1 MCGGD
6 FINKNPNEAFKVL
19 DYAEVSRSQEEPIVK
34 EPPRDR
40 IVNKARSSGVYAILE
55 GLDIQEKIA
64 TIIRRLDDLEAKKVQ
79 KVQIDKEGTMQL
91 CLICKSMEHDVHSC
105 PTLPIVQD
113 IFFEQA
119 NGIGTYKQ
127 PMNNSPYSNTYF
139 PNWKNHSN
147 VSWGS
152 NNNDKFQYQG
162 NQYQCYQSNE
172 Q

>member
-1 MCGGD
+1 
-6 FINKNPNEAFKVL
+6 
-19 DYAEVSRSQEEPIVK
+19 
-34 EPPRDR
+34 
-40 IVNKARSSGVYAILE
+40 
-55 GLDIQEKIA
+55 
-64 TIIRRLDDLEAKKVQ
+64 
-79 KVQIDKEGTMQL
+79 MQL

-152 NNNDKFQYQG
+152 NNNDRFYHQG
-162 NQYQCYQSNE
+162 NQYQGYQGNE
-172 Q
+172 